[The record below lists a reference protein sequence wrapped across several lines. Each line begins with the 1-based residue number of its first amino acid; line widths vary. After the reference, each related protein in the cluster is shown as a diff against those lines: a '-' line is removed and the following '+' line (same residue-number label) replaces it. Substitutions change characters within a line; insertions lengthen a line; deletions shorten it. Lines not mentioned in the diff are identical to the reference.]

1 MTLCRTLCLN
11 SVMSKRRL
19 VVGISGASAPIY
31 GIRTLELLHEHP
43 DVETH
48 LVYTRTAER
57 TIALE
62 TGRTLE
68 EVSRLA
74 CVTYSPDQMEA
85 AVSSGSFQ
93 TIGMLIA
100 PCSINTLSSI
110 AASFTKDLLTRV
122 ADVTLKE
129 KRPLVLMLRE
139 SPLHLG
145 HLRRMVEAAEIG
157 AIIAPPIPS
166 FYHAPQSIDDLINH
180 TIGRTLG
187 LFGIDLP
194 DLKRWSTPAS

>member
-1 MTLCRTLCLN
+1 MTP
-11 SVMSKRRL
+11 RRL

-31 GIRTLELLHEHP
+31 GIRTLELLKNVP

-48 LVYTRTAER
+48 LVYTHAAER

-62 TGRTLE
+62 TGRRLD
-68 EVSRLA
+68 EVRSLA
-74 CVTYSPDQMEA
+74 DVAYAPDQMDA
-85 AVSSGSFQ
+85 AISSGSFQ
-93 TIGMLIA
+93 TLGLVIA

-110 AASFTKDLLTRV
+110 AASFTKDLLTRA

-157 AIIAPPIPS
+157 ATIAPPIPS
-166 FYHAPQSIDDLINH
+166 FYHRPETIDDIIDH
-180 TIGRTLG
+180 SVGRTLS
-187 LFGIDLP
+187 LFGIELP
-194 DLKRWSTPAS
+194 KLKRWETPKD

>member
-1 MTLCRTLCLN
+1 MTP
-11 SVMSKRRL
+11 RRL

-31 GIRTLELLHEHP
+31 GIRTLELLKEVP

-62 TGRTLE
+62 TGRRLD
-68 EVSRLA
+68 EVFGLA
-74 CVTYSPDQMEA
+74 DVVYPPEQMEA

-93 TIGMLIA
+93 TVGMLIA

-110 AASFTKDLLTRV
+110 AASFTKDLLTRA

-157 AIIAPPIPS
+157 ATIAPPIPS
-166 FYHAPQSIDDLINH
+166 FYHRPGSIDDVINH
-180 TIGRTLG
+180 SIGRTLS

-194 DLKRWSTPAS
+194 KLKRWETPQE

>member
-1 MTLCRTLCLN
+1 MTP
-11 SVMSKRRL
+11 RRL
-19 VVGISGASAPIY
+19 VIGISGASAPIY
-31 GIRTLELLHEHP
+31 GIRTLELLREVS

-48 LVYTRTAER
+48 FVHTRTAER

-62 TGRTLE
+62 TGR
-68 EVSRLA
+68 RLDEIRDLA
-74 CVTYSPDQMEA
+74 DVAYGPEQMEA
-85 AVSSGSFQ
+85 AISSGSFQ
-93 TIGMLIA
+93 TVGMLIA

-110 AASFTKDLLTRV
+110 AASFTKDLLTRA

-157 AIIAPPIPS
+157 ATIAPPIPS
-166 FYHAPQSIDDLINH
+166 FYHRPASIDDIINH
-180 TIGRTLG
+180 SIGRTLS

-194 DLKRWSTPAS
+194 QLKRWETPSD

>member
-1 MTLCRTLCLN
+1 MTP
-11 SVMSKRRL
+11 RRL

-31 GIRTLELLHEHP
+31 GIRTLELLRDVP

-62 TGRTLE
+62 TGRTLDDICG
-68 EVSRLA
+68 LA
-74 CVTYSPDQMEA
+74 DVVYRPEQMEA

-110 AASFTKDLLTRV
+110 AASFTKDLLTRA

-129 KRPLVLMLRE
+129 KRALVLMLRE

-157 AIIAPPIPS
+157 ATIAPPIPS
-166 FYHAPQSIDDLINH
+166 FYHRPRSIDDLINH
-180 TIGRTLG
+180 SIGRTLS
-187 LFGIDLP
+187 LLGIELP
-194 DLKRWSTPAS
+194 SLKRWETPED

>member
-1 MTLCRTLCLN
+1 MTP
-11 SVMSKRRL
+11 RRL
-19 VVGISGASAPIY
+19 VIGISGASAPIY
-31 GIRTLELLHEHP
+31 GIRTLELLREVS

-48 LVYTRTAER
+48 FVHTRTAER

-62 TGRTLE
+62 TGR
-68 EVSRLA
+68 RLDEIRDLA
-74 CVTYSPDQMEA
+74 DVAYGREQMEA
-85 AVSSGSFQ
+85 AISSGSFQ
-93 TIGMLIA
+93 TVGMLIA

-110 AASFTKDLLTRV
+110 AASFTKDLLTRA

-157 AIIAPPIPS
+157 ATIAPPIPS
-166 FYHAPQSIDDLINH
+166 FYHRPASIDDIINH
-180 TIGRTLG
+180 SIGRTLS
-187 LFGIDLP
+187 LFGIELP
-194 DLKRWSTPAS
+194 QLKRWETPSD

>member
-1 MTLCRTLCLN
+1 MAA
-11 SVMSKRRL
+11 RRL

-31 GIRTLELLHEHP
+31 GIRTLELLREVP

-48 LVYTRTAER
+48 LVFTRTAER

-62 TGRTLE
+62 TRKTLE
-68 EVSRLA
+68 EVGALA
-74 CVTYSPDQMEA
+74 AVVYLPDQMEA
-85 AVSSGSFQ
+85 AISSGSFQ

-110 AASFTKDLLTRV
+110 AASLTKDLLTRA

-157 AIIAPPIPS
+157 ATIAPPIPS
-166 FYHAPQSIDDLINH
+166 FYHRPESIDDVINH
-180 TIGRTLG
+180 SIGRVLG

-194 DLKRWSTPAS
+194 RLKRWETPRV

>member
-1 MTLCRTLCLN
+1 MTP
-11 SVMSKRRL
+11 RRL
-19 VVGISGASAPIY
+19 VIGISGASAPIY
-31 GIRTLELLHEHP
+31 GIRTLELLREVS

-48 LVYTRTAER
+48 FVHTRTAER

-62 TGRTLE
+62 TGR
-68 EVSRLA
+68 RLDEIRDLA
-74 CVTYSPDQMEA
+74 DVAYGPEQMEA
-85 AVSSGSFQ
+85 AISSGSFQ
-93 TIGMLIA
+93 TVGMLIA

-110 AASFTKDLLTRV
+110 AASFTKDLLTRA

-157 AIIAPPIPS
+157 ATIAPPIPS
-166 FYHAPQSIDDLINH
+166 FYHRPASIDDIINH
-180 TIGRTLG
+180 SIGRTLS

-194 DLKRWSTPAS
+194 QLKRWETPND

>member
-1 MTLCRTLCLN
+1 MTP
-11 SVMSKRRL
+11 RRL
-19 VVGISGASAPIY
+19 VIGISGASAPIY
-31 GIRTLELLHEHP
+31 GIRTLELLREVS

-48 LVYTRTAER
+48 FVHTRTAER

-62 TGRTLE
+62 TGR
-68 EVSRLA
+68 RLDEIRDLA
-74 CVTYSPDQMEA
+74 DVAYGPEQMEA
-85 AVSSGSFQ
+85 AISSGSFQ
-93 TIGMLIA
+93 TVGMLIA

-110 AASFTKDLLTRV
+110 AASFTKDLLTRA

-157 AIIAPPIPS
+157 ATIAPPIPS
-166 FYHAPQSIDDLINH
+166 FYHRPASIDDIINH
-180 TIGRTLG
+180 SIGRTLS
-187 LFGIDLP
+187 LFGIELP
-194 DLKRWSTPAS
+194 QLKRWETPSD

>member
-1 MTLCRTLCLN
+1 MTP
-11 SVMSKRRL
+11 RRL

-31 GIRTLELLHEHP
+31 GIRTLELLKDVP

-62 TGRTLE
+62 TGLRLD
-68 EVSRLA
+68 EVCALA
-74 CVTYSPDQMEA
+74 NVVYAPEQMEA
-85 AVSSGSFQ
+85 AISSGSFQ

-110 AASFTKDLLTRV
+110 AASFTKDLLTRA

-139 SPLHLG
+139 SPFHLG

-157 AIIAPPIPS
+157 ATIAPPIPS
-166 FYHAPQSIDDLINH
+166 FYHRPESIDEIINH
-180 TIGRTLG
+180 SIGRTLG
-187 LFGIDLP
+187 LFGINLP
-194 DLKRWSTPAS
+194 KLKRWETPKD

>member
-1 MTLCRTLCLN
+1 MTP
-11 SVMSKRRL
+11 RRL
-19 VVGISGASAPIY
+19 VIGISGASAPIY
-31 GIRTLELLHEHP
+31 GIRTLELLRDVP

-48 LVYTRTAER
+48 LVHTRTAER

-62 TGRTLE
+62 TGR
-68 EVSRLA
+68 RLDEIRDLA
-74 CVTYSPDQMEA
+74 DVAYGPEQMEA
-85 AVSSGSFQ
+85 AISSGSFQ
-93 TIGMLIA
+93 TVGMLIA

-110 AASFTKDLLTRV
+110 AASFTKDLLTRA

-157 AIIAPPIPS
+157 ATIAPPVPS
-166 FYHAPQSIDDLINH
+166 FYHRPASIDDIINH
-180 TIGRTLG
+180 SIGRTLS

-194 DLKRWSTPAS
+194 QLKRWETPTD

>member
-1 MTLCRTLCLN
+1 MTP
-11 SVMSKRRL
+11 RRL
-19 VVGISGASAPIY
+19 VIGISGASAPIY
-31 GIRTLELLHEHP
+31 GIRTLELLRDVP

-48 LVYTRTAER
+48 LVHTRTAEQ

-62 TGRTLE
+62 TGRQLDE
-68 EVSRLA
+68 IRDLA
-74 CVTYSPDQMEA
+74 DVAYGPEQMEA
-85 AVSSGSFQ
+85 AISSGSFQ

-110 AASFTKDLLTRV
+110 AASFTKDLLTRA

-157 AIIAPPIPS
+157 ATIAPPIPS
-166 FYHAPQSIDDLINH
+166 FYHRPASIDDIINH
-180 TIGRTLG
+180 SIGRTLS

-194 DLKRWSTPAS
+194 QLKRWETPTD